1 MSQTEGLKIAAT
13 SSFFTSVCSTTTFRL
28 VFSSSSSS
36 SSAALA
42 ASLSAILPSLLSSHR
57 ALSPSS
63 LSSVSTVPR
72 LCRCLLRLPGFSRA
86 LLIAAVR
93 DAEEVFFPPRPPTA
107 EVTAATTL
115 PCNHSSTAAL
125 RWVSARRGHRR
136 CLMDKEALRGSY
148 RFQKALFF
156 AHREKLESI
165 RTRPSDQQHV

>member
-1 MSQTEGLKIAAT
+1 MLHNNVQTRLFLLFLLLLG
-13 SSFFTSVCSTTTFRL
+13 CSCCLPLCHPSLFVVL
-28 VFSSSSSS
+28 SSSS
-36 SSAALA
+36 
-42 ASLSAILPSLLSSHR
+42 LSFISQFT
-57 ALSPSS
+57 
-63 LSSVSTVPR
+63 VSTVPR

-125 RWVSARRGHRR
+125 RWVSASAVQTGASSMFDGQSGTQRK
-136 CLMDKEALRGSY
+136 LQVSKST
-148 RFQKALFF
+148 FF

-165 RTRPSDQQHV
+165 RTRPSDQQYV